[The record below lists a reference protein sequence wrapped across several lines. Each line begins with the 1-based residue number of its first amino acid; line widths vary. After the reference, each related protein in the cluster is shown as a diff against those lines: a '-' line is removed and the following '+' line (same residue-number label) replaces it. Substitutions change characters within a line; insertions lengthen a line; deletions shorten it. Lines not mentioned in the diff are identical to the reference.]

1 MSITAITSFYA
12 ANAASAVRSTSASA
26 ASKPSTAGT
35 SSAPTSESTTVHISN
50 EARQAAA
57 REGGIAIPES
67 LRQEALAELNRV
79 FPQDILDEAQARLQA
94 NPGISGNSSSSATPG
109 LGNLPLLPENEAL
122 LKQIKQE
129 MHAAHAANKEGMTN
143 LTPYVRLIMAVQSEG
158 WKSPMTMED
167 AQREVDIAQAM
178 ARLTPASNTTPLSE
192 AEQWKKDQATMAQ
205 FEQERAGKISD
216 QWKQRWQEAKLSMPE
231 TTSTP
236 FPQSIWLGLAKSA
249 GISEDEFLG
258 KARELAGK
266 YSGNSFLQ
274 AVESFVSERYSASSG
289 KTQTS

>member
-1 MSITAITSFYA
+1 MSITTITSFYA
-12 ANAASAVRSTSASA
+12 ASTASAVRGTSASA
-26 ASKPSTAGT
+26 ATSPGTAGT
-35 SSAPTSESTTVHISN
+35 SSAPTSESTTVSISN

-94 NPGISGNSSSSATPG
+94 NQGIKGSSSATPG

-143 LTPYVRLIMAVQSEG
+143 MTPYVRLIMAVQSEG

-178 ARLTPASNTTPLSE
+178 ARLTPASSAAPLSE
-192 AEQWKKDQATMAQ
+192 AEQWQKDKAAIAQ
-205 FEQERAGKISD
+205 FEQERAGTIPE
-216 QWKQRWQEAKLSMPE
+216 QWKLRWQEAKLSMPE

-236 FPQSIWLGLAKSA
+236 FPQSIWIGLAKSA
-249 GISEDEFLG
+249 GISEEEFLG

-266 YSGNSFLQ
+266 YTGNSFLQ

-289 KTQTS
+289 KTQTG